1 MQRIY
6 VVQKKRRSKRV
17 REYVNVR
24 VCEYPAIKSALFLY
38 LEYFPRIMQPTHAT
52 FSRLPNS
59 PSFRSRYIE
68 NEKTSSTSSFS
79 FYTSSPPPVRPSV
92 RHRFTSRS
100 LNKENAPC
108 ILGLNYRYDARHRRR
123 ILIVVSQI
131 NGILLGADAR
141 RWPRVRETT
150 LSARYFGGDD
160 NVTRSAST
168 TSIHRQGCQVQI
180 LNSDVRSPRLTSLAR
195 SLARTLVR

>member
-1 MQRIY
+1 MR
-6 VVQKKRRSKRV
+6 
-17 REYVNVR
+17 
-24 VCEYPAIKSALFLY
+24 L
-38 LEYFPRIMQPTHAT
+38 THST
-52 FSRLPNS
+52 FSRLANVAVLKSRARAKKRPTSISSSAPS
-59 PSFRSRYIE
+59 PS
-68 NEKTSSTSSFS
+68 
-79 FYTSSPPPVRPSV
+79 V
-92 RHRFTSRS
+92 RS

-108 ILGLNYRYDARHRRR
+108 ILGLNYRYDARHHRR

-195 SLARTLVR
+195 SCSCDKIGALK